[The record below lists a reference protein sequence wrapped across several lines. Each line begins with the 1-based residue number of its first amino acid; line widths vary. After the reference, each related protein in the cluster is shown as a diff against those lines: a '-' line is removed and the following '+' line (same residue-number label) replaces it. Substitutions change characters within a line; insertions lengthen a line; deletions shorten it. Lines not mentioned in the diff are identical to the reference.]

1 MGSMNLWQP
10 ATTKEKGANSHLSY
24 LGDIKS
30 IREILILRNFRRPY
44 GFILVSDTEKLVF
57 Q

>member
-10 ATTKEKGANSHLSY
+10 ATTLEKGAKSHLKL

-30 IREILILRNFRRPY
+30 IRMNLLLEISVSRMALISYL
-44 GFILVSDTEKLVF
+44 